1 MALFSRYALT
11 DNGKAL
17 IAKSHIKNT
26 GISFTRAATGSG
38 IWEDGENL
46 EVATKLKNEKQ
57 TFPFSSIQVIAG
69 NDSTVILTVDITNEK
84 LNELYI
90 LNEMGIFA
98 TDPDKGEI
106 LYAISI
112 ADSNT
117 VAIPANN
124 SVGISDIVEKI
135 TIEVANAK
143 DVTIET
149 SGAHVT
155 ADEFERLKKIVNLIN
170 EGLSKGEAGQ
180 YLFKKSEKDAD
191 YGWVDSNTWT
201 SDRNSFPE
209 EGRTN
214 AVYIDTESSEL
225 YVWKLLVSGEYG
237 YFKLPLGAEASE
249 TLQKQITENANA
261 IVKMN
266 SETKITVNVSD
277 WKAATENG
285 VTVYTAEKT
294 LSGMTA
300 ETNCEI
306 WPYTISTDA
315 DAIVSEMEARGL
327 FFGQGRSYSADGKLV
342 LKCYKEAP
350 SAAFGILLK
359 GFSS

>member
-155 ADEFERLKKIVNLIN
+155 ADEFESLKKIVNLIN

-191 YGWVDSNTWT
+191 YGWADSNTWT

-209 EGRTN
+209 EEGQMRFILIQN
-214 AVYIDTESSEL
+214 H
-225 YVWKLLVSGEYG
+225 
-237 YFKLPLGAEASE
+237 
-249 TLQKQITENANA
+249 QK
-261 IVKMN
+261 
-266 SETKITVNVSD
+266 
-277 WKAATENG
+277 
-285 VTVYTAEKT
+285 YT
-294 LSGMTA
+294 
-300 ETNCEI
+300 
-306 WPYTISTDA
+306 
-315 DAIVSEMEARGL
+315 
-327 FFGQGRSYSADGKLV
+327 FGNFL
-342 LKCYKEAP
+342 
-350 SAAFGILLK
+350 
-359 GFSS
+359 